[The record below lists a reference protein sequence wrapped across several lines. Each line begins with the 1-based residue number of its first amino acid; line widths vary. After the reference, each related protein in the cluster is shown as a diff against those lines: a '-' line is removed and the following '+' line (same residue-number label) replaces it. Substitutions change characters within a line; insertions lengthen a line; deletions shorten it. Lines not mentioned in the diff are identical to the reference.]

1 MMRSVIE
8 DRWKGAQAHID
19 SIDEALAPHR
29 QALAAAA
36 ANIEKR
42 EARCAEIDIA
52 LQPLIFA
59 LEERLRMAG
68 VDRSLAAKARK
79 QDASLQPTPKADQAP
94 QHDSTEGVTF
104 DGKLLSIEGMDDHA
118 PDASPQGQR
127 TEERLVGK
135 ECVSKCRSRWAPY
148 H

>member
-1 MMRSVIE
+1 MEFRRGLFRS
-8 DRWKGAQAHID
+8 KGAQAHID

-42 EARCAEIDIA
+42 EARCAEIDLA

-68 VDRSLAAKARK
+68 FHRSLASKARM
-79 QDASLQPTPKADQAP
+79 QDASLQPPPKAE
-94 QHDSTEGVTF
+94 T
-104 DGKLLSIEGMDDHA
+104 
-118 PDASPQGQR
+118 PDAR
-127 TEERLVGK
+127 REGK
-135 ECVSKCRSRWAPY
+135 EWVKHGNSRWC
-148 H
+148 

>member
-1 MMRSVIE
+1 MIVSVLFIFLLMVRRPPRST
-8 DRWKGAQAHID
+8 RTYTLFPYTTLFR
-19 SIDEALAPHR
+19 SHR

-59 LEERLRMAG
+59 LEERIRMAG
-68 VDRSLAAKARK
+68 VDRSLADKARQQEAYLK
-79 QDASLQPTPKADQAP
+79 PNPTADQAP
-94 QHDSTEGVTF
+94 QHDFTEGVPF
-104 DGKLLSIEGMDDHA
+104 AGKKIAIPEMDNQH
-118 PDASPQGQR
+118 
-127 TEERLVGK
+127 
-135 ECVSKCRSRWAPY
+135 

>member
-42 EARCAEIDIA
+42 EARCDELDIA

-59 LEERLRMAG
+59 LEERLRLAG
-68 VDRSLAAKARK
+68 VDRSFASKARK
-79 QDASLQPTPKADQAP
+79 HDKSVEHTAELQSLMRHSYA
-94 QHDSTEGVTF
+94 V
-104 DGKLLSIEGMDDHA
+104 L
-118 PDASPQGQR
+118 
-127 TEERLVGK
+127 
-135 ECVSKCRSRWAPY
+135 
-148 H
+148 

>member
-1 MMRSVIE
+1 MRISDWSADVCSS
-8 DRWKGAQAHID
+8 DL
-19 SIDEALAPHR
+19 DEALAPHR

-36 ANIEKR
+36 ANIEER

-104 DGKLLSIEGMDDHA
+104 DGKLLSIEGEDDHA
-118 PDASPQGQR
+118 PDASPQGEAQQIGR
-127 TEERLVGK
+127 ATRLN
-135 ECVSKCRSRWAPY
+135 PNP
-148 H
+148 